1 MRLKFPRVYYGW
13 WVVAACFLIAFYT
26 GGAVFFG
33 FTAIFEPIAK
43 EFGWSYAQ
51 VALAAS
57 IRGMEIGLMAP
68 LVGMLIDRIGP
79 RKLMSV
85 GMVIAAIGLLM
96 LSQTRSLAM
105 FYGSYILVAIGIS
118 AGTTTVTMTIVA
130 KWFRKK
136 VGLATGLMICGYGA
150 SGVVIPIMSR
160 LIDVIGWRETV
171 IALAAGMVVFGIPLS
186 MVVRHRP
193 EQYGLLP
200 DGETASP
207 LVTLGNTRPEPGEVS
222 ITVKQAIRT
231 RTFWQMTLG
240 FMAHMAAVHT
250 VLTHVMP
257 YLSSIGMARTSS
269 SLIAMAIPLISTVGR
284 FGFGCLADRV
294 DKRLIMIVTFSL
306 LTAGLVAFE
315 FVDNAGPWLMVLFLV
330 LFSIGYGGNVTMTA
344 VLPRVYFGRGSFGAI
359 IGIMNGVM
367 ILGSI
372 IGPPLAGL
380 VFDAQGS
387 YQWVWLGF
395 SVLAII
401 GLFVITTVPPVKTK
415 ADAVP
420 SPR

>member
-1 MRLKFPRVYYGW
+1 MSLKFPRVYYGW
-13 WVVAACFLIAFYT
+13 WIVAACFVIGFYG

-33 FTAIFEPIAK
+33 FTAIFEPIAR

-57 IRGMEIGLMAP
+57 IRGMEVGLMAP
-68 LVGMLIDRIGP
+68 IVGILIDRIGP

-85 GMVIAAIGLLM
+85 GMVIAALGLLM
-96 LSQTRSLAM
+96 LSQTSSLGM
-105 FYGSYILVAIGIS
+105 FYASFVLVALGIS
-118 AGTTTVTMTIVA
+118 TGTTTVTMATVA

-136 VGLATGLMICGYGA
+136 IGLATGLMICGYGA
-150 SGVVIPIMSR
+150 SGVAIPIISR
-160 LIDVIGWRETV
+160 LIDVWGWRETMV
-171 IALAAGMVVFGIPLS
+171 ALAGGMVVFGIPLA

-200 DGETASP
+200 DGETASS
-207 LVTLGNTRPEPGEVS
+207 VITLDAGAGPREVS
-222 ITVKQAIRT
+222 ITAKQAIRT

-240 FMAHMAAVHT
+240 FLAHMAAVHT

-257 YLSSIGMARTSS
+257 YLSSIGMARAPS
-269 SLIAMAIPLISTVGR
+269 SLIAMAIPLLSTLGR
-284 FGFGCLADRV
+284 FGFGLLADRV
-294 DKRLIMIVTFSL
+294 DKRLIMTITFSL

-315 FVDNAGPWLMVLFLV
+315 FIDSAGSWLLALFLI

-344 VLPRVYFGRGSFGAI
+344 VLPRVYFGRGSFGSI

-367 ILGSI
+367 IIGSI
-372 IGPPLAGL
+372 AGPPLAGL
-380 VFDAQGS
+380 IFDTQQS

-395 SVLAII
+395 SALTII
-401 GLFVITTVPPVKTK
+401 GLFVITTVPPVK
-415 ADAVP
+415 DH
-420 SPR
+420 SRIGQPRH